1 MFVMDPMPD
10 CSGRIWTADVQFLH
24 VGCREGAMAKPHL
37 NDEQRAFFAALDRVV
52 YGNPFSDERAAVI
65 QRLLPGE
72 RTDHLLQ
79 DREALAR
86 LVEPRLRPFADAAAL
101 RRLSAAERSLVAS
114 GFLYVCYHH
123 HVPPIDALIERQAA
137 RGESQ
142 PVDDIATSVQRELVG
157 HGFSEADAT
166 RYFAFF
172 YQLRRAYHFILR
184 SLAGNCPS
192 MHRLRC
198 ALWNNVL
205 THDMRSFE
213 SGLWNR
219 MEDFSTLL
227 LGDTGTGKGAAAAAI
242 GRSQFIPYLPE
253 KKRFAESFTEGFI
266 AINLSQYPETLIESE
281 LFGHRKGAF
290 TGAIDNHDGVFQ
302 RCSAHGAL
310 FLDEI
315 GEVSI
320 PVQIKLLHVLQDR
333 AFTPV
338 GSRERKRFAGRVIA
352 ATNRPLGALRR
363 KGRFRD
369 DFYYRLCSDVIQV
382 PTLRE
387 RLDESPRELEELVRL
402 LVTRIVGTENAELT
416 ARAMEAITRDA
427 PRDYRWP
434 GNVRELEQAVR
445 RVLLTGRYTRDLAN
459 VADSGTGGAE
469 QLAAL
474 FEAGQL
480 SAQALLGRYCAL
492 LYRRFGTYAEVADRT
507 GLDRR
512 TARKYVV
519 EHDAESR
526 GGPSGA

>member
-1 MFVMDPMPD
+1 VAALRL
-10 CSGRIWTADVQFLH
+10 SA
-24 VGCREGAMAKPHL
+24 E
-37 NDEQRAFFAALDRVV
+37 ERAFFAALDRVV
-52 YGNPFSDERAAVI
+52 YGNPFSEERAAVI

-72 RTDHLLQ
+72 STAHLMQ

-86 LVEPRLRPFADAAAL
+86 LVEPRLRPYADAGAL
-101 RRLSAAERSLVAS
+101 RSLGQAERRLVES

-123 HVPPIDALIERQAA
+123 HVPPIDALIERQAGQ
-137 RGESQ
+137 GESP
-142 PVDDIATSVQRELVG
+142 PVDEVASSVIGELVG
-157 HGFSEADAT
+157 HGFAEADAT

-172 YQLRRAYHFILR
+172 YQLRRAYRFILR
-184 SLAGNCPS
+184 SLAGDCPS
-192 MHRLRC
+192 MHRLRR

-205 THDMRSFE
+205 THDMRGFE
-213 SGLWNR
+213 AGLWNR

-227 LGDTGTGKGAAAAAI
+227 LGETGTGKGAAAAAI

-253 KKRFAESFTEGFI
+253 SRRFAANFTDGFI
-266 AINLSQYPETLIESE
+266 AINLSQFPETLIESE
-281 LFGHRKGAF
+281 LFGHKKGAF

-333 AFTPV
+333 VFTPL

-352 ATNRPLGALRR
+352 ATNRPLDTLRAQ
-363 KGRFRD
+363 GRFRD
-369 DFYYRLCSDVIQV
+369 DFYYRLCSDVIRV

-387 RLDESPRELEELVRL
+387 RLDESPRELEQLVRL
-402 LVTRIVGTENAELT
+402 LVTRIVGAENAEL
-416 ARAMEAITRDA
+416 AALAMEVIARDA
-427 PRDYRWP
+427 PPDYRWP

-445 RVLLTGRYTRDLAN
+445 RVLLTGRYAGDLNEDAGHATRD
-459 VADSGTGGAE
+459 SE
-469 QLAAL
+469 RLAAL
-474 FEAGQL
+474 LEAGQF
-480 SAQALLGRYCAL
+480 SAQELLGRYCAL
-492 LYRRFGTYAEVADRT
+492 LYKRFGTYAEVAERT

-519 EHDAESR
+519 EYGGDARER
-526 GGPSGA
+526 PV